1 MLERVLVGARR
12 GNWMG
17 VLYLRMLTGIAG
29 AVLFGTRLN
38 AWFLEVFF
46 SWQRVGLLWMDN
58 WRNKGSSPIG
68 TVIFSFLPTTNNQQV
83 QGYPFYS
90 HTSYHNPSFAACQG
104 PNILDRLMD
113 ENLVFR
119 ASLVLTAVVGRK
131 RETLHTM

>member
-12 GNWMG
+12 GSWMG
-17 VLYLRMLTGIAG
+17 VLYLRMCTGIAG

-46 SWQRVGLLWMDN
+46 R
-58 WRNKGSSPIG
+58 GSAWGCFGWTTGETKVPVPLEPSFFLFSPP
-68 TVIFSFLPTTNNQQV
+68 PTTNK
-83 QGYPFYS
+83 YKAI

-131 RETLHTM
+131 RETLHIM